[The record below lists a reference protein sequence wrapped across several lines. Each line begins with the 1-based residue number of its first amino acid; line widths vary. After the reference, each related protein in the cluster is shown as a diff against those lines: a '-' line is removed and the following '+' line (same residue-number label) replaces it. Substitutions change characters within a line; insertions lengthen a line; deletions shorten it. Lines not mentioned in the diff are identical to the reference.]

1 MKHLRSIAEIFDY
14 AIERESEAYT
24 FYKNLAP
31 LVEKAEVREVIEKFA
46 EDESRHKQNLEGV
59 RVGDVTFSD
68 DEISS
73 LGLAERLNDPKLR
86 ADMTY
91 KELLAYGIKKEDKA
105 HKLYTRLAELTDR
118 KDAKELLS
126 QLAHEEAQHRIRL
139 EFEYDVASF

>member
-1 MKHLRSIAEIFDY
+1 M
-14 AIERESEAYT
+14 
-24 FYKNLAP
+24 
-31 LVEKAEVREVIEKFA
+31 VEKADVREAIEKFA
-46 EDESRHKQNLEGV
+46 EDESRHKQRLEGI

-73 LGLAERLNDPKLR
+73 LGLAERLGDPKLR
-86 ADMTY
+86 VDMTY

-105 HKLYTRLAELTDR
+105 YKLYTRLAELTNR
-118 KDAKELLS
+118 KDVKELLS

>member
-1 MKHLRSIAEIFDY
+1 MRYLRSIEEIWEY
-14 AIERESEAYT
+14 AIEREREAIV

-31 LVEKAEVREVIEKFA
+31 MVEKADVREAIEKFA
-46 EDESRHKQNLEGV
+46 EDESRHKQRLEGV
-59 RVGDVTFSD
+59 RVGDITFSD

-105 HKLYTRLAELTDR
+105 HKLYTRLAELTNR
-118 KDAKELLS
+118 KDVKELLS
-126 QLAHEEAQHRIRL
+126 QLAHEEAQHRLRL